1 MQIIREHPELKTFIG
16 LDVASLKLQ
25 NVIEKETGPEL
36 HVIATN
42 FKHLK
47 STLHQLGLAEQG
59 VDGILMDLGM
69 SSMQV
74 GVFHRL
80 WIIAYNG
87 KALLH

>member
-16 LDVASLKLQ
+16 LDVDPKAHYLASLKLQ
-25 NVIEKETGPEL
+25 NAIEEETGPEL

-74 GVFHRL
+74 GVYF
-80 WIIAYNG
+80 IVFG
-87 KALLH
+87 